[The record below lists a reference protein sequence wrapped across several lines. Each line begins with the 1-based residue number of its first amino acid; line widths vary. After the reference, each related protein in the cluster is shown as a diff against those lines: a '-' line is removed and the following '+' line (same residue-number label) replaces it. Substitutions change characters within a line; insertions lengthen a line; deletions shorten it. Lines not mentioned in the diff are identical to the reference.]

1 VGTDYTQLPPDLPV
15 PEDDGAAD
23 HLPCLEIPPG
33 LSLPSTQGG
42 EIDLAA
48 AASGSGTL
56 VAYVYPRTGVPGE
69 PSPAGWDDIPGAR
82 GCTPQ
87 SCAFRNSLAEFRDLG
102 ASVLGISAQAPAE
115 QAEFAEREHIPFPL
129 LADPGLKLAVTL
141 RFPTFEVE
149 AMTLYRRLTLVAREG
164 RIVKAFYPVFPP
176 DRNAAE
182 VLGWLRGDD
191 EHVETGPDDGGAEN

>member
-1 VGTDYTQLPPDLPV
+1 VATDYTQLPPDLPV

-23 HLPCLEIPPG
+23 HLPGLEIPPG

-69 PSPAGWDDIPGAR
+69 PPPSGWDDIPGAR

-87 SCAFRNSLAEFRDLG
+87 SCAYRDSLAEFAALD

-115 QAEFAEREHIPFPL
+115 QSEFAAREHIPFPL
-129 LADPGLKLAVTL
+129 LADPGLRLADAL
-141 RFPTFEVE
+141 RLPTFEVE

-182 VLGWLRGDD
+182 ALAWLA
-191 EHVETGPDDGGAEN
+191 DGSPTSGAA